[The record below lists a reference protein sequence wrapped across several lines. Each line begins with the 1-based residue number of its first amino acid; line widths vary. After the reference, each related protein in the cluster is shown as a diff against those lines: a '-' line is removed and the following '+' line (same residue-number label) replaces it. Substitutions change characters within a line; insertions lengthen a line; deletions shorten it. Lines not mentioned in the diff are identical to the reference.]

1 MYEVFTVSLGLIVSI
16 ALLLGG
22 IQIAVAVGLGGIL
35 TLVLNEGTNSLNAI
49 SFIVWGSV
57 NNASLSSLPLFI
69 LMAEFMLRSGISD
82 SYYTGMSKLIRN
94 VPGGLLQTNIASC
107 ALFAAISGS
116 SVATAAAIGGVA
128 IPRQRVDGYDLAMTC
143 GSISAGGT
151 LGILIPPSIVMI
163 IYATFSE
170 LSVARLFAAGLI
182 PGLVL
187 TAMFM
192 LYIAARCILDPSLAP
207 KMPPAER
214 GWLWAGIVNV
224 APMVG
229 LMLVILGSIFL
240 GIATPTEAAGVGAFL
255 AAAIAWTIRRPPLR
269 AFGQALLNTVLI
281 SASIIFIVIGAFIFN
296 YAVQTTGITRE
307 LTSWVVSLDLNVYV
321 FLGFMLLFYVV
332 LGCLVDSIGMIV
344 MTVPL
349 LLPILVAYKI
359 DLIWFGVIL
368 VVVVELG
375 QITPPVGINL
385 YIVDQMSKAGIAT
398 VIRGVTPYFAIIG
411 LFLLLLV
418 LFPGMATWL
427 PSTM

>member
-1 MYEVFTVSLGLIVSI
+1 MYEVFTVSIGLIVSI

-128 IPRQRVDGYDLAMTC
+128 IPRQRADGYDLAMTC

-255 AAAIAWTIRRPPLR
+255 AAVIAWTIRRPPLR

-307 LTSWVVSLDLNVYV
+307 LTNWVVSLDLNVYV

-349 LLPILVAYKI
+349 LLPILMAYKI